1 MLIIQGLVFAILSI
15 FQGYLAL
22 GLIVGIAGIG
32 VVTVR
37 SVSERS
43 SQIGMLRALGYT
55 RGMTRASLLI
65 EVSWVA
71 LLGMGNGIAVAI
83 GFHYAIYQRFWAE
96 QGVEFSIP
104 LSVISWLLIG
114 GWALVILASIVPIRR
129 AMDIS
134 PSEALRA
141 TN

>member
-1 MLIIQGLVFAILSI
+1 
-15 FQGYLAL
+15 
-22 GLIVGIAGIG
+22 
-32 VVTVR
+32 
-37 SVSERS
+37 
-43 SQIGMLRALGYT
+43 
-55 RGMTRASLLI
+55 LI